1 MAIFDGKAI
10 IIQKDMGL
18 VSEVFPKRIL
28 ASLIG
33 FRGIGHVRYSTT
45 GYSKKEETQ
54 PYCMY
59 LTGINFAIAFNGN
72 ISNSGRLKEE
82 LEEKGHFFET
92 DTDTELIAKYIA
104 TFMLENGRDLIGA
117 IQKLIDILDG
127 GYSMLILTEG
137 GHILALRD
145 PYGYRPL
152 VFGRQKDGSIVF
164 SSETVALN
172 STDTQYI
179 DDVNPG
185 EVILVTDNGYERL
198 QLVESKRYAH
208 CQFEYVYFSRPDSEM
223 EGISVY
229 EVRRRLGRKLAEL
242 YPVEADVVIPVPDSG
257 RTAALGYSEVSG
269 IPLSEGLI
277 KNRYVF
283 RTFIMPRQNEREN
296 AVRLKMNPIPHV
308 VSGKRIVLVDD
319 SIVRGTSMKHIVSLL
334 RKAGAKE
341 VHVRIS
347 CPPIISPC
355 YCGIDFQRRE
365 ELIRGKTSLEE
376 TRKIIG
382 ADSLEYMKID
392 GLVEAIGLGKNELC
406 LSCLTGEYLLKEAP
420 TTLGRVDEEEVKLQ
434 ATVQETKSF

>member
-1 MAIFDGKAI
+1 
-10 IIQKDMGL
+10 MGL
-18 VSEVFPKRIL
+18 VSEVFTKRVL
-28 ASLIG
+28 ANLIG

-45 GYSKKEETQ
+45 GYSKKKETQ

-59 LTGINFAIAFNGN
+59 LTGINFAVAFNGN

-92 DTDTELIAKYIA
+92 DTDTELIAKYIT
-104 TFMLENGRDLIGA
+104 TFMLENGRDLVGA
-117 IQKLIDILDG
+117 IQKLMYTLDG
-127 GYSMLILTEG
+127 GYSILILTER
-137 GHILALRD
+137 GHILAFRD

-152 VFGRQKDGSIVF
+152 VFGKKQDGSIVF
-164 SSETVALN
+164 ASETVAL
-172 STDTQYI
+172 DTTGAQYI
-179 DDVNPG
+179 DTVNPG
-185 EVILVTDNGYERL
+185 EVIWVTNVGCERL
-198 QLVESKRYAH
+198 QLIETTRHAH

-223 EGISVY
+223 EGVSVY
-229 EVRRRLGRKLAEL
+229 EVRKKLGRKLAEL

-257 RTAALGYSEVSG
+257 RTAASGYSEASG

-277 KNRYVF
+277 KNRYVH
-283 RTFIMPRQNEREN
+283 RTFIMPRQREREK
-296 AVRLKMNPIPHV
+296 AIRLKMNPIPHV

-319 SIVRGTSMKHIVSLL
+319 SIVRGTSMKHIVLLL

-382 ADSLEYMKID
+382 ADSLEYMTID
-392 GLVEAIGLGKNELC
+392 GLVEAIGLGENELC
-406 LSCLTGEYLLKEAP
+406 LSCLTGEYLLKETP
-420 TTLGRVDEEEVKLQ
+420 TTLGRIGEKEVKLQ
-434 ATVQETKSF
+434 ATLQKTKSF

>member
-1 MAIFDGKAI
+1 
-10 IIQKDMGL
+10 MGL
-18 VSEVFPKRIL
+18 VSEVFTRRVL
-28 ASLIG
+28 ANLIG

-45 GYSKKEETQ
+45 GYSKKKETQ

-72 ISNSGRLKEE
+72 IANSGRLKKE
-82 LEEKGHFFET
+82 LEDKGHFFET
-92 DTDTELIAKYIA
+92 DTDTELIAKYIT
-104 TFMLENGRDLIGA
+104 TFMLENGRDLVGA
-117 IQKLIDILDG
+117 IQKLMYILDG
-127 GYSMLILTEG
+127 GYSILIVTER
-137 GHILALRD
+137 GHILAFRD

-152 VFGRQKDGSIVF
+152 VFGKQQDGSMVF
-164 SSETVALN
+164 ASETVAL
-172 STDTQYI
+172 DTTGAQYI
-179 DDVNPG
+179 DTVNPG
-185 EVILVTDNGYERL
+185 EVIVVTNVGYERL
-198 QLVESKRYAH
+198 QLIETTRHAH

-223 EGISVY
+223 EGFSVY
-229 EVRRRLGRKLAEL
+229 EVRKRLGRKLAEL

-257 RTAALGYSEVSG
+257 RTAASGYSEASG

-277 KNRYVF
+277 KNRYVH
-283 RTFIMPRQNEREN
+283 RTFIMPRQREREK

-308 VSGKRIVLVDD
+308 LSGKRIVLVDD

-355 YCGIDFQRRE
+355 FCGIDFQRIE

-382 ADSLEYMKID
+382 ADSLEYMTID
-392 GLVEAIGLGKNELC
+392 GLVEAIGLGHTELC
-406 LSCLTGEYLLKEAP
+406 LSCLTGEYLLKETP
-420 TTLGRVDEEEVKLQ
+420 TTLGRIDEEEVKLK
-434 ATVQETKSF
+434 ATVKETKSL

>member
-10 IIQKDMGL
+10 IVHKGMGL
-18 VSEVFPKRIL
+18 VSEVFTRRVL
-28 ASLIG
+28 ANLIG
-33 FRGIGHVRYSTT
+33 FRGTGHVRYSTT
-45 GYSKKEETQ
+45 GYSKKKETQ

-72 ISNSGRLKEE
+72 ISNSGRLKKE

-92 DTDTELIAKYIA
+92 DTDTELIAKHIT
-104 TFMLENGRDLIGA
+104 TFMLENGRDLIDA
-117 IQKLIDILDG
+117 IQKLMYILDG
-127 GYSMLILTEG
+127 GYSILILTEK
-137 GHILALRD
+137 GHILAIRD

-152 VFGRQKDGSIVF
+152 VFGKQQDGSMVF
-164 SSETVALN
+164 ASETVAL
-172 STDTQYI
+172 DTTGAQYI
-179 DDVNPG
+179 DTVNPG
-185 EVILVTDNGYERL
+185 EVILVTNVGYERL
-198 QLVESKRYAH
+198 QLIETTRHAH

-223 EGISVY
+223 EGFSVY
-229 EVRRRLGRKLAEL
+229 EVRKKLGRKLAEL

-257 RTAALGYSEVSG
+257 RTAASGFSEASR

-277 KNRYVF
+277 KNRYVH
-283 RTFIMPRQNEREN
+283 RTFIMPRQKEREK

-308 VSGKRIVLVDD
+308 VSEKRIVLVDD

-365 ELIRGKTSLEE
+365 ELIRGITSLEE

-382 ADSLEYMKID
+382 ADSLEYMTID

-406 LSCLTGEYLLKEAP
+406 LSCLTGEYLLRETP
-420 TTLGRVDEEEVKLQ
+420 TTLGRIDEKEVKLK